1 MHFTMVHGHRLWT
14 SVMTSS
20 NKRYY
25 LIFLFA
31 ILMVIFLW
39 LSVKVYNQQTFQFDK
54 DVFLWCHKY
63 ESKIVTNLAI
73 TVTFLGSQTFLLPAN
88 IILGLWFLFLHKK
101 KDYAWKIA
109 IVSLSSSGFL
119 FLIKYLVK
127 RPRPDSPLVAALHYS
142 FPSGHTF
149 TSITFFGMVCYFVL
163 SYLRHKIL
171 AFFIVGLCVS
181 MVILVACSRIYLYV
195 HYASDVIAG
204 FCLGIMW
211 LILAKWFLLGKT
223 KPATN

>member
-1 MHFTMVHGHRLWT
+1 MQKFSIVYRLWT
-14 SVMTSS
+14 SVMTLS

-25 LIFLFA
+25 LIAFFA
-31 ILMVIFLW
+31 MLMSVFLW
-39 LSVKVYNQQTFQFDK
+39 LCVKVYNQQTFDFDN
-54 DVFLWCHKY
+54 DIFLWCHKY
-63 ESKIVTNLAI
+63 ESTSLTNLAI
-73 TVTFLGSQTFLLPAN
+73 AVTFLGSQTFLLPAN

-101 KDYAWKIA
+101 KAYAWKIA
-109 IVSLSSSGFL
+109 LVSLSSSGFL

-149 TSITFFGMVCYFVL
+149 TSITFFGMISYFVL
-163 SYLRHKIL
+163 RYLRSKTL
-171 AFFIVGLCVS
+171 AYFIVALCVL
-181 MVILVACSRIYLYV
+181 MVLFVAWSRVYLYV

-211 LILAKWFLLGKT
+211 LILAEWFLLGNLKLRRID
-223 KPATN
+223 